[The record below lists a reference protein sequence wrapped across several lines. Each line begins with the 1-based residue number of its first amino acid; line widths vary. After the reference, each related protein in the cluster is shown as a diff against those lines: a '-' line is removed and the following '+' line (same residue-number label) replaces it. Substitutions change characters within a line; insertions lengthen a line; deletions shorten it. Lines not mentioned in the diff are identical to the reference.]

1 MVPGKL
7 GRPWLTFGIR
17 LSVFPVTPQE
27 APADLWEQV
36 VGAMPEMDQNQPR
49 QRMRIQSGSWRG
61 GALQLTVSS
70 DRFVW
75 LAGPSTT
82 PEGFPDFENWLT
94 ESVVP
99 DFSGIVRPWLTSVRF
114 GVTPARMVQAGRGA
128 DHGFLPR
135 HRLYRRCK
143 SDEVIEDRLSPP
155 SIKLENLS
163 TNWSKYSKSFDVI
176 FDYPGYG
183 IGRLFVRDLPG
194 NLPVSHPP
202 GTPIMAH
209 AFRPQHVPLPDN
221 YAHSEIWVYRA
232 GQRLN
237 RVTSSVVKKEFRQI
251 ISDRSYVILQPT
263 A

>member
-114 GVTPARMVQAGRGA
+114 GVNRIGIGLHSLLFAQDRASAYRLLEELIPSVKIQPEATRDFLYQINRPKSSRVLHIPLNRLMKWSALYLGLTQFAITPGQHVQPSPVLGRQYVSLDNDVNTPAEHLEALDEAQVGA
-128 DHGFLPR
+128 I
-135 HRLYRRCK
+135 Y
-143 SDEVIEDRLSPP
+143 DELVELAW
-155 SIKLENLS
+155 ENLEA
-163 TNWSKYSKSFDVI
+163 
-176 FDYPGYG
+176 G
-183 IGRLFVRDLPG
+183 
-194 NLPVSHPP
+194 
-202 GTPIMAH
+202 
-209 AFRPQHVPLPDN
+209 
-221 YAHSEIWVYRA
+221 EIA
-232 GQRLN
+232 
-237 RVTSSVVKKEFRQI
+237 
-251 ISDRSYVILQPT
+251 
-263 A
+263 